1 MHRTRLYYKLVV
13 HDIIENY
20 DNMSRD
26 EVLQSL
32 NKIIEDDKTNYRSTA
47 S

>member
-1 MHRTRLYYKLVV
+1 MHKTRLYYKLAVS
-13 HDIIENY
+13 DIIENY

-32 NKIIEDDKTNYRSTA
+32 NKIIEDDKTNYRPTA